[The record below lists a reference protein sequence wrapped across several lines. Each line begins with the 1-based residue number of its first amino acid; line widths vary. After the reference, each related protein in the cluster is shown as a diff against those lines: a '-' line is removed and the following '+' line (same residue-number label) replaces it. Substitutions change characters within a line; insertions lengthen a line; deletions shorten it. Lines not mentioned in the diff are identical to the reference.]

1 MKKIV
6 DNMNYVVNDVSL
18 VHSLRKQIF
27 ERKIEIFKSPYVR
40 DIINSIFQTPSMPP
54 ISISVCHNGIITK
67 DFDTES
73 KTYHPIGQ
81 TVFCPDGSLFDYEFC
96 CALCLIIQDIYP
108 NVYKMST
115 ASTQEIAEALQLGQ
129 WNISLTLEKNLFY
142 QPVYPAFDI
151 NKISNIP
158 LDQLPIQQSDPKE
171 KKFKVLA
178 PISIVLSMLSIILS
192 QSVFAAFFA
201 LIAFILARISIK
213 TVKNKGLSIIA
224 IIFSIIAILL
234 PFYFIFM
241 KINNFFN

>member
-54 ISISVCHNGIITK
+54 MAISVCHDGIITK
-67 DFDTES
+67 AFDSES
-73 KTYHPIGQ
+73 HTYHPIGE
-81 TVFCPDGSLFDYEFC
+81 TVFCPDGALFDYEFC

-108 NVYKMST
+108 KAYKMST

-129 WNISLTLEKNLFY
+129 WNISLTLDKNLLH

-151 NKISNIP
+151 NEISNIP

-171 KKFKVLA
+171 KKFKVFA

-192 QSVFAAFFA
+192 QSVFAPFFA
-201 LIAFILARISIK
+201 LIAFIIARISIK